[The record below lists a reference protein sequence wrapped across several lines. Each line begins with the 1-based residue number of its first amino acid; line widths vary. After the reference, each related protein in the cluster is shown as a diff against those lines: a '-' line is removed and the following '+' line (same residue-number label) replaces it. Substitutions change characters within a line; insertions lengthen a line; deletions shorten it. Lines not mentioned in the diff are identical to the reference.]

1 MTQNIGHTKGTAP
14 VAVGFDTLTGQEIL
28 EEQDDVLYLSEE
40 GTLTEDEFEKLVFD
54 LVNFMTYVAEPIAL
68 ERQSLGWKVLLYLTI
83 LLVLV
88 YLLNKEFWRD
98 IK

>member
-1 MTQNIGHTKGTAP
+1 MN
-14 VAVGFDTLTGQEIL
+14 FLT
-28 EEQDDVLYLSEE
+28 Y
-40 GTLTEDEFEKLVFD
+40 
-54 LVNFMTYVAEPIAL
+54 MAEPMAL